1 MWALCLVCSSSCQK
15 ASAFLSQSSISPLL
29 FSTGWKGS
37 LLPRQRC
44 HHKYN
49 VGFTK
54 WHSLG
59 PPKLSIFLAPVWC
72 QVSKEVQQMTFSLV
86 PCHVSSPGPRWFY
99 LIPESSI
106 VTPDCPSALPTHL
119 PEPSQLDGTQS
130 QKSFAFSSQQK
141 LCSSWNSSSRVSS
154 SCIFSCPTSVFLD
167 LGILSI
173 SKKLHFSRTPFCFFI
188 KS

>member
-59 PPKLSIFLAPVWC
+59 PPKLSIFLAPMWC

-106 VTPDCPSALPTHL
+106 VTPDCPSALPLTSPSLPSWVGPTARRVLPSPLSKNPVL
-119 PEPSQLDGTQS
+119 PEIQVAEFLQAV
-130 QKSFAFSSQQK
+130 SFPVPH
-141 LCSSWNSSSRVSS
+141 LC
-154 SCIFSCPTSVFLD
+154 F
-167 LGILSI
+167 
-173 SKKLHFSRTPFCFFI
+173 
-188 KS
+188 